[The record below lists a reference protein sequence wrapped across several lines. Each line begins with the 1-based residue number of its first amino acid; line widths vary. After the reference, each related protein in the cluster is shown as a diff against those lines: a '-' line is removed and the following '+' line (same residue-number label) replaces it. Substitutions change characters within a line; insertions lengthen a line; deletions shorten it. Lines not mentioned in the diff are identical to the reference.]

1 MCNII
6 INHSFIL
13 ILVFNSNINLFKIK
27 RMSNYINAEI
37 DLATITEVLG
47 HLTAIKTKIPFL
59 LKLETN
65 TKKSLVSMDDSRS
78 PFVAKCLQ
86 YGLAEPNIVPPYI
99 DLEELKS
106 DLDLFNNL
114 QSIARE
120 INRLA
125 DMVNDTRIAAG
136 TDAYVSALSLY
147 NSVKQASKMNVPGT
161 KPVFDDLKKLFDG
174 QGVTAEQATAKV

>member
-1 MCNII
+1 
-6 INHSFIL
+6 
-13 ILVFNSNINLFKIK
+13 
-27 RMSNYINAEI
+27 MSNYISAEI
-37 DLATITEVLG
+37 DSETITEVLG

-65 TKKSLVSMDDSRS
+65 TKKSLASMDDNRA
-78 PFVAKCLQ
+78 PFVAKCLH
-86 YGLAEPNIVPPYI
+86 YGLSEPNVVPPYV
-99 DLEELKS
+99 DLNELKR

-136 TDAYVSALSLY
+136 TDAYVASLSLY

-161 KPVFDDLKKLFDG
+161 KAIFDDLKKAFEVKPAPAVAAAA
-174 QGVTAEQATAKV
+174 QN